1 MSRFNRKLLSNL
13 FIYKP
18 YNTLTISNSLNS
30 VINPEKLALEH
41 IKSGNVTT
49 HLVINKIL
57 ESQKVSIPENKPLIV
72 KSVSDNNEIIF

>member
-1 MSRFNRKLLSNL
+1 MSNL

-18 YNTLTISNSLNS
+18 YSTLTISNSLNS

-41 IKSGNVTT
+41 IKSGIVTT